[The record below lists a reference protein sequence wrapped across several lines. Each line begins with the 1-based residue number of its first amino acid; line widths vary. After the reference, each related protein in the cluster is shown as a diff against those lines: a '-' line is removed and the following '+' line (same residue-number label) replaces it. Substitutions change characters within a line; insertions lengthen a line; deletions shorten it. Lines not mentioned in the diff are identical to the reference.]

1 MKICILGLGRVFQH
15 YEKNFIDDLFVNNNK
30 IYLFDS
36 DFKKLNFVN
45 KKHNYIRLSSM
56 DQLIEEKIDIGIVST
71 PSGTHYE
78 ITKFLL
84 NNGINVLTEKPP
96 TMNEKELKELI
107 ILARNKCLK
116 YGVIFQNR
124 LNRSMQ
130 IAKKIIDKQLLGQIK
145 VCSIKLHWCREQE
158 YYNDEWH
165 GTWKQDG
172 GVINQQ
178 AIHHVDAMQWLN
190 GPLDCVSSCSENL
203 INNLEAEDTM
213 IALVKFKNGSLGTI
227 EASTAIRPKDKEASI
242 FLSGTKGFL
251 KVGGVALNLIE
262 EYSFNCDDKLL
273 LERLN
278 NASLNVES
286 GYGTSHKEVVEDFI
300 NAVSN
305 DEDPCITASSTINTV
320 RAINA
325 LYMSSESMKWAN
337 VDKYSISNYLG
348 K

>member
-1 MKICILGLGRVFQH
+1 MDVNGCISLNH
-15 YEKNFIDDLFVNNNK
+15 LF
-30 IYLFDS
+30 
-36 DFKKLNFVN
+36 
-45 KKHNYIRLSSM
+45 
-56 DQLIEEKIDIGIVST
+56 
-71 PSGTHYE
+71 
-78 ITKFLL
+78 
-84 NNGINVLTEKPP
+84 
-96 TMNEKELKELI
+96 
-107 ILARNKCLK
+107 LK

-130 IAKKIIDKQLLGQIK
+130 IAREILDRKLLGQLK
-145 VCSIKLHWCREQE
+145 VCSMKLHWCREQE

-190 GPLDCVSSCSENL
+190 GPLESVNSLSENL

-242 FLSGTKGFL
+242 FMSGTKGYL
-251 KVGGVALNLIE
+251 KVGGVALNLVE
-262 EYSFNCDDKLL
+262 EFSFPCEDRSF
-273 LERLN
+273 LEALN
-278 NASLNVES
+278 DASTNVDS
-286 GYGTSHKEVVEDFI
+286 GYGISHKHVVEDFI

-305 DEDPCITASSTINTV
+305 NEEPCITAYSTINTV

-325 LYMSSESMKWAN
+325 LYMSSESMQWAN
-337 VDKYSISNYLG
+337 VDENSVSNYLG